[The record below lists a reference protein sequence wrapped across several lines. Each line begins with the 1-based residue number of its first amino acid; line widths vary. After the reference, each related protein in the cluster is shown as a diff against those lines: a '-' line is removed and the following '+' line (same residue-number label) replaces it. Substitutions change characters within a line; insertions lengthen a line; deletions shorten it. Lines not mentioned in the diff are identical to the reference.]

1 MYVTWETSP
10 KMYEGKK
17 VMESKSKSIENW
29 TIIDGDNS
37 KLVLIMNEGTSGG
50 PLVKNLPANAGN
62 AGLTPG

>member
-1 MYVTWETSP
+1 
-10 KMYEGKK
+10 MYEGKK

-29 TIIDGDNS
+29 TIIDADNS